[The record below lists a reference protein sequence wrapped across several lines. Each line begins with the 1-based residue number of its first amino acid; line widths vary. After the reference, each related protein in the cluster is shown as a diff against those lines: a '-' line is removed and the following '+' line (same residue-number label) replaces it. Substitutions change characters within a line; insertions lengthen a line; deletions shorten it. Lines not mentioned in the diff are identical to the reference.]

1 MTASALPS
9 DDDAAGPPTDVPL
22 RLPKYYK
29 VKRQLL
35 EFTATL
41 DAGSPVPPE
50 RELARSYGTS
60 RTTVRQAL
68 AELVVEGRLLR
79 MQGKGTFVAVPKV
92 AQLLELASYTEGM
105 RAHGLHPQ
113 TKILDI
119 GYVTADEQLAALL
132 GIRTGG
138 RVLRVHRLRL
148 ADGEPMSIDTSH
160 LPARRFPGLRK
171 QLERQLSLY
180 ETLRVAYGIQLAEAE
195 ETIETVL
202 ADPHDARLLDV
213 DPGLPLLLLS
223 RHAYDV
229 TGEPVEWAQ
238 SWYRGDRYKFVTRL
252 RRLGLGAR
260 PAGGA
265 SGDLGDQVAFLDDIA
280 LGDVQAGD
288 GARRLGEDR
297 DLHLHGL
304 QDDQGVPVVDAIA
317 LGRDHLPHVR
327 DHLRANLSH
336 GSSCLLSS
344 PAVSSSCAI

>member
-1 MTASALPS
+1 MTAFLLPTEE
-9 DDDAAGPPTDVPL
+9 AAGDPL
-22 RLPKYYK
+22 AGLTARLPKYYQ

-35 EFTATL
+35 ELTAAL
-41 DAGSPVPPE
+41 DPGSPVPPE

-68 AELVVEGRLLR
+68 AELVIEGRLLR
-79 MQGKGTFVAVPKV
+79 MQGKGTFVAKPKV
-92 AQLLELASYTEGM
+92 AQLLELTSYTEGM

-119 GYVTADEQLAALL
+119 GYVAADEPLATLL
-132 GIRTGG
+132 GIRAGG
-138 RVLRVHRLRL
+138 RALRIHRLRL

-180 ETLRVAYGIQLAEAE
+180 ETLRVTYGIQLAEAE

-202 ADPHDARLLDV
+202 ADPHDARLLGV

-252 RRLGLGAR
+252 RRTAAGQRPGA
-260 PAGGA
+260 
-265 SGDLGDQVAFLDDIA
+265 
-280 LGDVQAGD
+280 
-288 GARRLGEDR
+288 
-297 DLHLHGL
+297 
-304 QDDQGVPVVDAIA
+304 
-317 LGRDHLPHVR
+317 GRDPQSR
-327 DHLRANLSH
+327 
-336 GSSCLLSS
+336 
-344 PAVSSSCAI
+344 